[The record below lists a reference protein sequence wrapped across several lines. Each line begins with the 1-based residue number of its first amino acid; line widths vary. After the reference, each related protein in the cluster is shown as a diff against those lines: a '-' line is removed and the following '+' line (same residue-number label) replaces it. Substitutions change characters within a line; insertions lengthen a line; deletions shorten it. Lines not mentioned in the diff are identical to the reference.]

1 MQGYLPYT
9 IRKPLPVCSSVCG
22 HDIGSS
28 LGSLSLITEPLSG
41 VLAAEALSF
50 MTAQP
55 FSFDAFIICK
65 LNAHLSL
72 VD

>member
-22 HDIGSS
+22 HGVGSS

-41 VLAAEALSF
+41 VLAAEALSL

-55 FSFDAFIICK
+55 FSFDAFII
-65 LNAHLSL
+65 
-72 VD
+72 